1 MCFSGLFWLYKQI
14 KRFERGYMKLSDMF
28 LGVALTLY
36 VSYDDSHL
44 NHIQASNSSISKV
57 IASSKTTDCNG

>member
-1 MCFSGLFWLYKQI
+1 
-14 KRFERGYMKLSDMF
+14 MKLSDMF